1 MLEWTGSTGSIACTS
16 RLIPAVH
23 ALITSITFLDQMIDT
38 VRLNIKAGNGGNGCV
53 SFLRE
58 KYRPMGGPNG
68 GDGGH
73 GGSAYVCGDPSL
85 NTLLHL
91 KFNSTIYVDGGAHG
105 KGKNKRGADG
115 DDTVIRV
122 PLGTSVYSMDR
133 NGEKTLIADVVDGS
147 RNLVAQGGAG
157 GWGNSRFVSSVNQE
171 PVLAQKGEKGEK
183 VVLFLELKLL
193 ADVGLIARPNAGKS
207 TLLSHCSAAKPKV
220 AEYPFTTLEPVLG
233 VVSSRGKDFVMMEVP
248 GLLEGAHKGIGLGHE
263 FLRHAERTRVYVYLI
278 DGLSEDPAHDLK
290 MLKNELLQF
299 NPVLAGKQLLI
310 AVNKLDVTEVRERRS
325 ELEELLGVDDADA
338 GPAAATPVF
347 ISAATGEGVDALLGK
362 VVELLDAPAAKP
374 SALVEEELPVGVQR
388 RRKEPETV
396 YAEDGVYVVV
406 SDYLERLAARADTRD
421 QRVILQ
427 LWREMTR
434 RGLARQLTDAGIEAG
449 DTIRIGQ
456 VEVEW
461 F

>member
-1 MLEWTGSTGSIACTS
+1 
-16 RLIPAVH
+16 
-23 ALITSITFLDQMIDT
+23 MIDT

-68 GDGGH
+68 GDGGN

-91 KFNSTIYVDGGAHG
+91 KFNSTIYVVGGAHG
-105 KGKNKRGADG
+105 KGKHKRGADG
-115 DDTVIRV
+115 ADTVIKV
-122 PLGTSVYSMDR
+122 PLGTTVYALDSR
-133 NGEKTLIADVVDGS
+133 GQRSLIADVVDTAP
-147 RNLVAQGGAG
+147 RLVARGGAG

-183 VVLFLELKLL
+183 IILFLELKLL

-207 TLLSHCSAAKPKV
+207 TLLGRCSAAKPKV
-220 AEYPFTTLEPVLG
+220 AEYPFTTLDPVLG

-248 GLLEGAHKGIGLGHE
+248 GLLEGAHKGVGLGHQ

-278 DGLSEDPAHDLK
+278 DGLSEDPVHELM

-299 NPVLAGKQLLI
+299 NSVLADKQLMI
-310 AVNKLDVTEVRERRS
+310 AVNKIDVTEVRERRS
-325 ELEELLGVDDADA
+325 ELEELLVDAEAASNEAGDAA
-338 GPAAATPVF
+338 QVTF
-347 ISAATGEGVDALLGK
+347 ISAATGEGVDSLLGS
-362 VVELLDAPAAKP
+362 VVELLDTSAAQ
-374 SALVEEELPVGVQR
+374 ALPVAEEEPRAEPPQR
-388 RRKEPETV
+388 HKQPETV
-396 YAEDGVYVVV
+396 YTEDGVYVVV

-449 DTIRIGQ
+449 DTIRIGM